1 MAALYVRF
9 GGSHPYVRHT
19 NVLTGRSS
27 SDSALWERG
36 VSCFF
41 KVLVPQSRG
50 VAKVA
55 RRNPARPGPDRGL
68 EVAHDIPPHSP
79 GYRQADWHD
88 WGAPGAIL
96 ISTKTLLSVK
106 HFVLRPS
113 GGPIC
118 PVLGPTHTCDIPMC
132 SPAVP
137 PAIPPCGGAEGAV
150 FLKFRSLKV
159 GVSQR

>member
-19 NVLTGRSS
+19 NVLTCRPS

-36 VSCFF
+36 GSCFF
-41 KVLVPQSRG
+41 EIKVPQSRG

-55 RRNPARPGPDRGL
+55 RWNPARPGPGRGL

-96 ISTKTLLSVK
+96 ISTKSPK
-106 HFVLRPS
+106 HLNLEVSSTFFRAPWRPYMS
-113 GGPIC
+113 GFG
-118 PVLGPTHTCDIPMC
+118 GPTHTCDIPMC

-137 PAIPPCGGAEGAV
+137 PVIPPCGSAE
-150 FLKFRSLKV
+150 
-159 GVSQR
+159 